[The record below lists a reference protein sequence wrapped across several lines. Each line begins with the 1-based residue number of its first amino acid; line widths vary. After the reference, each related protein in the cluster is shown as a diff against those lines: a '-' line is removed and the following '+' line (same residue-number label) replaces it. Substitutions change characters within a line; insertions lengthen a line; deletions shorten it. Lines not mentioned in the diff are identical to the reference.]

1 MDHTVEGGVHQPN
14 VLIPDGAQPEL
25 DRPTKIRKIDQYCQP
40 ECPCCNMSKRYTQ
53 AWMVAIGF
61 IISFGIR
68 FIQIFKKSLQKF
80 DEWWFVS
87 PYFISLNYRCNVGVS
102 VVKMQGIPEFQWSP
116 ETIGFVDASFFWGYI
131 VTQIPGGFL
140 AARYLLF

>member
-1 MDHTVEGGVHQPN
+1 MQIKTKIHKTQGIFLALKYECQLQDAVEGMDHTVEGGVHQPN
-14 VLIPDGAQPEL
+14 VLIPDGAQPDLE
-25 DRPTKIRKIDQYCQP
+25 RPQKIRKVDQYCQP

-53 AWMVAIGF
+53 AWLVAIGF

-68 FIQIFKKSLQKF
+68 
-80 DEWWFVS
+80 
-87 PYFISLNYRCNVGVS
+87 CNVGVS
-102 VVKMQGIPEFQWSP
+102 VVKMQQIKGMPEFQWSP

-140 AARYLLF
+140 AAR

>member
-1 MDHTVEGGVHQPN
+1 MDGGHRVHHQLWHQVN
-14 VLIPDGAQPEL
+14 SNLKNNHYQNE
-25 DRPTKIRKIDQYCQP
+25 
-40 ECPCCNMSKRYTQ
+40 
-53 AWMVAIGF
+53 
-61 IISFGIR
+61 
-68 FIQIFKKSLQKF
+68 F
-80 DEWWFVS
+80 DEWWFVN

>member
-1 MDHTVEGGVHQPN
+1 MVRNKGVGNAKSKEEVLACDWLNKIFRRINCSLIFFQDAVEGMDHTVEGGVHQPN

-68 FIQIFKKSLQKF
+68 
-80 DEWWFVS
+80 
-87 PYFISLNYRCNVGVS
+87 
-102 VVKMQGIPEFQWSP
+102 
-116 ETIGFVDASFFWGYI
+116 
-131 VTQIPGGFL
+131 
-140 AARYLLF
+140 